1 MQAAYYFGFEDAL
14 IRPNFADPD
23 FSDCAARDRCC
34 HVSTYFGSKE
44 FERLDRVLGGLL
56 SR

>member
-23 FSDCAARDRCC
+23 FSDCAARDRRC
-34 HVSTYFGSKE
+34 HVNTYFGSRE